1 MNCLMLLVPNTGNGD
16 RQSGRSYDRN
26 GHGENDLSKT
36 LSFVFIFVMLICSGS
51 VWGQTFSDDDTL
63 SIPSGIGE
71 PGDVILVPI
80 DLVNTFMVGGFAVRI
95 SYDSSAFEPTTV
107 DTTERSASLELHG
120 ADFQVPGIIR
130 YWATSM
136 RPLENGMPAGSG
148 PVAVLSLA
156 IKYTAQDGYYDL
168 AYTDEDSTS
177 YDNQLSDSLGLTLV
191 IPIQVGGRIVV
202 GDPTGI
208 EDDKPLPESFALSQN
223 FPNPFNQQ
231 TRISFNLASSG
242 EVGLE
247 IFDILGRKI
256 ATLFSGRADEG
267 ETEVSWDGRSAWGG
281 DVSSGVYYYR
291 LRNAGGESIVRKMT
305 LLK

>member
-1 MNCLMLLVPNTGNGD
+1 MHGFMLLVPKTGNED
-16 RQSGRSYDRN
+16 RQSGRSYDRI
-26 GHGENDLSKT
+26 GHGESDLSKT
-36 LSFVFIFVMLICSGS
+36 LSFVVVFVMLIYSGS
-51 VWGQTFSDDDTL
+51 VWGQTFSEDDTL
-63 SIPSGIGE
+63 SMPSGIGE

-95 SYDSSAFEPTTV
+95 TYDSSAFEPIAV
-107 DTTERSASLELHG
+107 DTTERSANFELYG
-120 ADFQVPGIIR
+120 TDFQVPGIIR

-136 RPLENGMPAGSG
+136 RPLQNAMPPGSG
-148 PVAVLSLA
+148 PVAVISLA
-156 IKYTAQDGYYDL
+156 IKHTAQDGYYDL
-168 AYTDEDSTS
+168 AYTDEDSMS

-242 EVGLE
+242 EVGLD

-256 ATLFSGRADEG
+256 TTIFSGRADEG
-267 ETEVSWDGRSAWGG
+267 ETVVGWDGRSAWGG
-281 DVSSGVYYYR
+281 YVSTGVYYYR
-291 LRNAGGESIVRKMT
+291 LRIAGGESIVRKMT

>member
-1 MNCLMLLVPNTGNGD
+1 MHGFMLLVPNTGNGD
-16 RQSGRSYDRN
+16 RLCGRSYERFS
-26 GHGENDLSKT
+26 HGESDLSKT
-36 LSFVFIFVMLICSGS
+36 LSFVVIFVMLICSGS
-51 VWGQTFSDDDTL
+51 VWGQTFSEDDTL

-95 SYDSSAFEPTTV
+95 SYDSSAFEPIAV
-107 DTTERSASLELHG
+107 DTTWRSASLELHG
-120 ADFQVPGIIR
+120 IDFQDPGIIR
-130 YWATSM
+130 YFATSM
-136 RPLENGMPAGSG
+136 RPLQNAMPPGSG
-148 PVAVLSLA
+148 PVAMMTIA
-156 IKYTAQDGYYDL
+156 IKNTAVDGFYDL
-168 AYTDEDSTS
+168 VFTDENQTS

-191 IPIQVGGRIVV
+191 IPIQVGGQIVV

-231 TRISFNLASSG
+231 TRISFSLASSG

-256 ATLFSGRADEG
+256 ATVFSGRADEG
-267 ETEVSWDGRSAWGG
+267 ETVIGWDGRSAYG
-281 DVSSGVYYYR
+281 DDMPSGVYYYR
-291 LRNAGGESIVRKMT
+291 LRTAGGESIVRKMT